1 MTCILRGTAPGS
13 PFTPAGGHPS
23 ICAERKVL
31 QLPAPGPAVTGSH
44 LGRLSSGK
52 PSLTL
57 PSVST
62 AGGGPF
68 SRWQGP
74 YLSPSLLVAP
84 QGPSH
89 EPVMFWLLDN
99 RGSEIPVPE
108 MEPCLPGSALH
119 LSGTVCRMGLD
130 GAQTHRTQAATG
142 QVGGAPVE
150 PAAWPEEQALGN
162 VPRAGL
168 YPRLE
173 EDTFREE
180 GTPAHGSWSL
190 TQGQGLRVRELV
202 TRRTLSLVL

>member
-57 PSVST
+57 PPVST

-68 SRWQGP
+68 SRWRGP
-74 YLSPSLLVAP
+74 HLSPSLLVAP

-130 GAQTHRTQAATG
+130 GARPTG
-142 QVGGAPVE
+142 PRRPLGRWVE
-150 PAAWPEEQALGN
+150 LPWSPQHG
-162 VPRAGL
+162 PRSR
-168 YPRLE
+168 PSE
-173 EDTFREE
+173 M
-180 GTPAHGSWSL
+180 SL
-190 TQGQGLRVRELV
+190 ELV
-202 TRRTLSLVL
+202 CTLAWRRTLSEKREHLLMVLGP